1 MIAKSMTPETD
12 AQTAH
17 YGGLERVPADFARN
31 LERRLVVAETE
42 LANQVRF
49 QRHYTDLSALE
60 VCREWCPRCAIAKAR
75 DKIAAIRAELE
86 S

>member
-31 LERRLVVAETE
+31 LERRLAVAIE
-42 LANQVRF
+42 
-49 QRHYTDLSALE
+49 ALE
-60 VCREWCPRCAIAKAR
+60 NIPGYEGVAWDMASDAQE
-75 DKIAAIRAELE
+75 KIASIKKKSTGEAT
-86 S
+86 